1 MIGLHSI
8 RVNEGDKAFNAEFH
22 SNAIKFSAFYRRNG
36 KLNRKIKNRTILRWD
51 FSVKSIKKITKNY
64 SIDDKYEHKCSFC
77 SLHSALKL
85 VCLICSISYK
95 V

>member
-22 SNAIKFSAFYRRNG
+22 SNAIKFSAFYRRNE
-36 KLNRKIKNRTILRWD
+36 KWKNRTILRWD
-51 FSVKSIKKITKNY
+51 FSVKFIKKITIF
-64 SIDDKYEHKCSFC
+64 IDDKYKHKCSFC

-85 VCLICSISYK
+85 VCLVCIRY